1 MSVNFA
7 VKDLYFHSHQTKST
21 FWTNS
26 TLIGMLI
33 YFQCLNAGFGADA
46 DVIKM
51 TIASFSVISFF
62 YQYSS
67 LLIKLIY
74 ILTVVLVIGNNHAI
88 ILSRKKDIAS
98 MKSTGC
104 LPNLLYSYYLFEL
117 LFLVI
122 INFAVGA
129 LGSVFFYII
138 SYYIISSGIPS
149 FKWVLD
155 LKYGALLLVILILV
169 TFFLNGAEI
178 RKIGN
183 KTYNQTKT
191 GHIQDQ
197 MRAKLGK
204 FWKKWLANKP
214 VSMIIAIKNLKRKKY
229 HVQQF
234 LIIISIAGLVLF
246 VSIIGALTIGLNNKQ
261 NIRDAQSKNILIIA
275 ADPIISSMEAYYNKF
290 NDPTT
295 DITVD
300 IECEN
305 LLYNLTDFEPQLL
318 NLLSNYS
325 IDNIDHRLYSQLTVN
340 PIMDSAIKS
349 SLIATNPFLE
359 NSFKDCSSKK
369 YEKLIPLQGID
380 STCTS
385 QNWKSIAGDQ
395 FNGSGVAIGDTLAN
409 AIFDYPLSQ
418 KIRLNS
424 SKLGI
429 DMNYPINSIVADSLN
444 NGNSAY
450 LSLKILQNIFDRPNF
465 VNLLLIDFNSLLQT
479 SNNISLFLKDV
490 ENLISNEL
498 GENFRLL
505 DLTPTFKQ
513 NLQIVGIF
521 QNIFLVIS
529 LVISVVILYLLYQYQ
544 RGRILEEQ
552 KDLIIIKTLGGKR
565 SLLQNI
571 IMIEQLF
578 LLLVGLLLSFIAM
591 LVIIMFFLL
600 EAGILPSLIVPI
612 ITFVAVVGVFS
623 AISRWNIMKIMK
635 RNHTVVNC
643 AQI

>member
-33 YFQCLNAGFGADA
+33 YFQCLSAGFGADA
-46 DVIKM
+46 DIIKI
-51 TIASFSVISFF
+51 TIASFSVISLF

-74 ILTVVLVIGNNHAI
+74 VLTVVLVIGNNHAI

-122 INFAVGA
+122 TNFVIGA
-129 LGSVFFYII
+129 LGSSFFYII

-191 GHIQDQ
+191 GYIQDQ

-214 VSMIIAIKNLKRKKY
+214 NSMIIAIKNLKRKKY

-246 VSIIGALTIGLNNKQ
+246 VSIIGAVTIGLNNKQ
-261 NIRDAQSKNILIIA
+261 NIRDAQSTNIMIIA
-275 ADPIISSMEAYYNKF
+275 ADPIISSIDAYYNKF
-290 NDPTT
+290 NNPKT
-295 DITVD
+295 DIALD

-305 LLYNLTDFEPQLL
+305 LFYNLTDFEPQLL

-325 IDNIDHRLYSQLTVN
+325 IDNIDHRLYSQITVN

-349 SLIATNPFLE
+349 ALIASNPFLE
-359 NSFKDCSSKK
+359 NRFKDCSSKE

-380 STCTS
+380 STSTS
-385 QNWKSIAGDQ
+385 QNWKFIAGDDSI
-395 FNGSGVAIGDTLAN
+395 GSGVAIGDTLAN

-424 SKLGI
+424 SKLGV
-429 DMNYPINSIVADSLN
+429 DLSYPINSIVVDSLN

-450 LSLKILQNIFDRPNF
+450 FSLPVLQDILNRPNF
-465 VNLLLIDFNSLLQT
+465 VNLILVDFTPLLQT
-479 SNNISLFLKDV
+479 SNNIPLFIKEV

-505 DLTPTFKQ
+505 DLSPTFKQ
-513 NLQIVGIF
+513 NLQIVEVFQSIF
-521 QNIFLVIS
+521 VVIS
-529 LVISVVILYLLYQYQ
+529 LVISIVILYLLYQYQ
-544 RGRILEEQ
+544 QGRILEEQ
-552 KDLIIIKTLGGKR
+552 KDLLIIKTLGGKR

-571 IMIEQLF
+571 IVIEQLF
-578 LLLVGLLLSFIAM
+578 LLLVGFLLSFIAM
-591 LVIIMFFLL
+591 LVIIIFFLL
-600 EAGILPSLIVPI
+600 EAGTLPSIVVPI
-612 ITFVAVVGVFS
+612 ITFIVVAGIFS
-623 AISRWNIMKIMK
+623 AISRWNIIKIIK
-635 RNHTVVNC
+635 RNHSVVDC
-643 AQI
+643 SQV